1 MPADPATLSLE
12 SGHLSRAADS
22 TAAATVPWYVYSV
35 LFASTS
41 VILGVLWD
49 ISWHQT
55 IGRDTFWTPAHLA
68 IYVGGVVAGL
78 TCGWLAL
85 QTTFAGSQ
93 ADRDRAVRFWGFYA
107 PFGAWVCI
115 WGTFAM
121 LTSAPFDDWW
131 HNTYGLDVKILS
143 PPHVILAAGIGAI
156 QVGAMLMVV
165 AWQNRTRW
173 TFAAA
178 AAPVPLQRRT
188 HASQH
193 RHALDRIHRALGHA
207 PLALLSGV
215 GLRVP
220 IRAGWSRTRVEG
232 ALAGD
237 VVALVYTAITMVMLW
252 LLPLFHG
259 RPLLGPIY
267 VPLDRFLPPDPPL
280 LLVVPA
286 IAIDFLLQRFG
297 RLSNLRLAAL
307 MAPAFV
313 ATFVAVQWPF
323 ADFLMTPWARLVLR
337 HRSHGVYGS
346 ARGPGALVPA
356 RARGQPGGWTRD
368 RDRPGLSLLLARAVV
383 GRVDG
388 QGAAMISRAAG
399 TWRLLR
405 MLVIGLALTSM
416 AHVGSPDTFFTGN
429 AGPYPVRVTVR
440 LPGVVPGLAQVTV
453 RVPKDARC
461 HRPCHG
467 AGDSVESRR

>member
-1 MPADPATLSLE
+1 MPAPPATLSVE
-12 SGHLSRAADS
+12 SGPWSRAADG

-68 IYVGGVVAGL
+68 IYVGGIVAGL

-107 PFGAWVCI
+107 PFGAWVSI

-165 AWQNRTRW
+165 AWQNRTAGRSLL
-173 TFAAA
+173 
-178 AAPVPLQRRT
+178 LQRLFLYSAGLMLLNIATISTEYIGRWGM
-188 HASQH
+188 HRSRFYQVSSLVFPFVLLGAARASKA
-193 RHALDRIHRALGHA
+193 RWPAT
-207 PLALLSGV
+207 S
-215 GLRVP
+215 
-220 IRAGWSRTRVEG
+220 
-232 ALAGD
+232 
-237 VVALVYTAITMVMLW
+237 VALVYTAITMVMLW

-297 RLSNLRLAAL
+297 RLSNIRLAAL
-307 MAPAFV
+307 MAPVFV

-323 ADFLMTPWARLVLR
+323 ADFLMTPWARLVFATDRMAYMIPPVVQERWYRLE
-337 HRSHGVYGS
+337 
-346 ARGPGALVPA
+346 PA
-356 RARGQPGGWTRD
+356 D
-368 RDRPGLSLLLARAVV
+368 DLLIGLSIAIVLAFLSCWRGLSWGAWMA
-383 GRVDG
+383 RV
-388 QGAAMISRAAG
+388 QR
-399 TWRLLR
+399 
-405 MLVIGLALTSM
+405 
-416 AHVGSPDTFFTGN
+416 
-429 AGPYPVRVTVR
+429 
-440 LPGVVPGLAQVTV
+440 
-453 RVPKDARC
+453 
-461 HRPCHG
+461 
-467 AGDSVESRR
+467 

>member
-1 MPADPATLSLE
+1 MPADPTTLSLE
-12 SGHLSRAADS
+12 SGRWSRAADS

-41 VILGVLWD
+41 VILGVIWD

-85 QTTFAGSQ
+85 QTTFSGAQ
-93 ADRDRAVRFWGFYA
+93 ADRERAVRFWGFYA
-107 PFGAWVCI
+107 PFGAWVCV

-165 AWQNRTRW
+165 AWQNRTVGRSLL
-173 TFAAA
+173 
-178 AAPVPLQRRT
+178 LQRLFLYSAGLMLLNIATLSTEYIERWGM
-188 HASQH
+188 HRSLFYQVSSFVFPFVLVGAARASKA
-193 RHALDRIHRALGHA
+193 RWPAT
-207 PLALLSGV
+207 S
-215 GLRVP
+215 
-220 IRAGWSRTRVEG
+220 
-232 ALAGD
+232 
-237 VVALVYTAITMVMLW
+237 VALVYTAITMVMLW

-280 LLVVPA
+280 LLVVPGL
-286 IAIDFLLQRFG
+286 AIDFLLQRFG
-297 RLSNLRLAAL
+297 RLSNLRVAAL

-313 ATFVAVQWPF
+313 ASFVAVQWPF
-323 ADFLMTPWARLVLR
+323 ADFLMTPWARLVFATDR
-337 HRSHGVYGS
+337 MAYM
-346 ARGPGALVPA
+346 VP
-356 RARGQPGGWTRD
+356 P
-368 RDRPGLSLLLARAVV
+368 VV
-383 GRVDG
+383 QER
-388 QGAAMISRAAG
+388 
-399 TWRLLR
+399 WYRLEPADD
-405 MLVIGLALTSM
+405 MVIGLSIALVLAFLSCWRGLSWGAWM
-416 AHVGSPDTFFTGN
+416 A
-429 AGPYPVRVTVR
+429 RVQR
-440 LPGVVPGLAQVTV
+440 
-453 RVPKDARC
+453 
-461 HRPCHG
+461 
-467 AGDSVESRR
+467 